1 VKLRLP
7 FVLLV
12 VAVLAVACGVPK
24 DGHPR
29 EIDAQNVPFDLLAP
43 TGPTTTTT
51 VPPFAGARQVTIFL
65 ADADGHLVAVPR
77 DVEAPGTLKKALTA
91 LLGGPSADE
100 AGLHT
105 AITSDT
111 KLLHLRGPVDGL
123 VTIDLSRQLL
133 DVTGR
138 QQILALAQVV
148 YTATAYPGVDRV
160 LFQFNGSSREVPN
173 GEGTLTSTPL
183 GRLSYRGLVSG

>member
-1 VKLRLP
+1 MRRR
-7 FVLLV
+7 LV
-12 VAVLAVACGVPK
+12 VGWALVVVLAAACGVPK

-29 EIDAQNVPFDLLAP
+29 PIEAQNVPFDLLAP
-43 TGPTTTTT
+43 TGASSTTTM
-51 VPPFAGARQVTIFL
+51 PPATASRQVTIFL
-65 ADADGHLVAVPR
+65 ADADGHLVAVKR
-77 DVEAPGTLKKALTA
+77 DVEAPSTLKKALTA
-91 LLGGPSADE
+91 LLAGPSADE

-123 VTIDLSRQLL
+123 VTLDLSRQLL

-148 YTATAYPGVDRV
+148 YTATGYPGVDRV
-160 LFQFNGSSREVPN
+160 LFQFNGASREVPN

-183 GRLSYRGLVSG
+183 GRLSYRGLVTG